1 MKRAL
6 ITGVTG
12 QDGAY
17 LLRFLLARDYEVH
30 VIKRRTSTFPTARI
44 DDIYNDPTL
53 VGHRFFIHYGDI
65 HDGLSLGYIIY
76 HVQPDEVYNLAAQS
90 HVQISFEV
98 PVATVLDNVSGTIN
112 LLEAVRQLNKPCRF
126 YQASSSEMF
135 GSTPPPQSEASP
147 FHPRSPYACSK
158 AFCFYQVI
166 NYREAYGLHA
176 SNGILFNHESP
187 LRGETFVTRKI
198 TRAVGRIKLGLQ
210 QKLALGNLEAK
221 RDWGFAPEYVEA
233 MWLMLQQETPDDY
246 VIATGEM
253 HAVREFCEV
262 AFGLVGLDYQD
273 HVVTDPGCI
282 RPAEVQALCGN
293 AAKVRQKLGWRTR
306 TTFKQLIEIMV
317 EADLKLAAE
326 EKKIGRFISQ
336 F

>member
-1 MKRAL
+1 MKKAL
-6 ITGVTG
+6 ITGATG

-17 LLRFLLARDYEVH
+17 LLRLLLKKEYEVH
-30 VIKRRTSTFPTARI
+30 IIKRRTSTFPTARI
-44 DDIYNDPTL
+44 DEIYNDPAM
-53 VGHRFFIHYGDI
+53 VGRRFVVHYADI
-65 HDGLSLGYIIY
+65 HDGLSLAHTIQT
-76 HVQPDEVYNLAAQS
+76 VQPDEVYNLAAQS

-112 LLEAVRQLNKPCRF
+112 LLEAARKLDRPCRF

-135 GSTPPPQSEASP
+135 GSTPPPQSESSP

-158 AFCFYQVI
+158 VFCFHQVV

-210 QKLALGNLEAK
+210 QKLALGNLEAQ
-221 RDWGFAPEYVEA
+221 RDWGFAPEYVDA
-233 MWLMLQQETPDDY
+233 MWLMLQQDQPDDY

-253 HAVREFCEV
+253 HSVREFCEL
-262 AFGLVGLDYQD
+262 AFDLAGLTYQD
-273 HVVTDPGCI
+273 HITTDAVYV
-282 RPAEVQALCGN
+282 RPSEVQALRGD
-293 AAKVRQKLGWRTR
+293 ATKARQKLGWRAETSFR
-306 TTFKQLIEIMV
+306 RLVEVMV

-326 EKKIGRFISQ
+326 EKKLGRLISL